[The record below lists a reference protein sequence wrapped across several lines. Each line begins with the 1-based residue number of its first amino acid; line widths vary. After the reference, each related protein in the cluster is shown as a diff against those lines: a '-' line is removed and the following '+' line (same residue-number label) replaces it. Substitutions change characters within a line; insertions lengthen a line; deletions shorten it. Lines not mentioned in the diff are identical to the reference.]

1 MEITGQP
8 ARPTG
13 LRRALFRTPIWLYRL
28 HLGSLLGRR
37 FVLINHV
44 GRISGLVRQAV
55 VEVVEMDDANGSIT
69 VASGFGEKS
78 DWYLNVL
85 ANPTIRIQLGSRPH
99 LVMAR
104 RLSPDTAA
112 EAMARYARRH
122 PRAGRELCRFMG
134 MRVDGSAEDFAAAG
148 RRIPML
154 RLTPVSELP
163 VAP

>member
-1 MEITGQP
+1 MEITGRP

-37 FVLINHV
+37 FILINHV

-99 LVMAR
+99 LVMAQ
-104 RLSPDTAA
+104 RLSPDLAA
-112 EAMARYARRH
+112 DTMARYAQRH

-154 RLTPVSELP
+154 RLDPVSDGP
-163 VAP
+163 AAT